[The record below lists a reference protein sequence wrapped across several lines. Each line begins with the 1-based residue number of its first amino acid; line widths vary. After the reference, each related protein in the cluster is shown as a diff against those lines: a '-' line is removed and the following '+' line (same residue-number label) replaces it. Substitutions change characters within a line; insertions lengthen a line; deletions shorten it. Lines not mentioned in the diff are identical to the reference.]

1 MMPENYAP
9 LIAAGPRGQPA
20 SCVPS
25 GNYRFIALD
34 VETAC
39 SDASSICQI
48 GIACVMP
55 NGAIETWK
63 SYVNPRTHFSTFN
76 IRLHGIE
83 PGHVA
88 DAPDFAEAITLLEPL
103 FADHHIIQHSSF
115 DRRAIHGAYALM
127 GREAPP
133 WTWGDSVRIARRA
146 WPEFSGNGG
155 HGLSHLKQRLKLV
168 FDHHDAGEDARAA
181 AQVVLHAERRTGLA
195 FDILLGVPR
204 QS

>member
-1 MMPENYAP
+1 MRSVWK
-9 LIAAGPRGQPA
+9 LSI
-20 SCVPS
+20 
-25 GNYRFIALD
+25 YRPGCGD
-34 VETAC
+34 
-39 SDASSICQI
+39 
-48 GIACVMP
+48 
-55 NGAIETWK
+55 
-63 SYVNPRTHFSTFN
+63 
-76 IRLHGIE
+76 RLQRCFE
-83 PGHVA
+83 YL
-88 DAPDFAEAITLLEPL
+88 PDFAEAITLLEPL